1 MNMQDF
7 RHAADR
13 VKIADHCKEEVLGM
27 KQMTTTRK
35 PAIRIAAGFAAAAAS
50 LALVCGLGYS
60 VYRMK
65 QNSAL
70 IPATAPMEEQVAAS
84 QDDTSE
90 AAGSEEEAAPDDR
103 EYPLFSRMTEEQRTK
118 TFDWGTITLQD
129 CSIERA
135 DDSDNPFMMCSL
147 RIRFNEDE
155 EPVQKDRIKLDTTY
169 WMYDTTQ
176 THKVSLHEDG
186 SYHTFSQN
194 FIDAGSYETVFQVCY
209 PPLKNSSAICLT
221 RGENGEYQVADA
233 GDDFLLK
240 SPDPDYLL
248 YEIQLDRVTIRD
260 TDGNDKQVLFDG
272 ENEPLF
278 KFRLHDLPPQDEQE
292 EQPVEADPDGEE
304 IIEDVPEEEAV
315 ATQAPAESEP
325 EPANLLDQPV
335 VKEYNFGT
343 VELYDA
349 YFIDDQQMKVRYRFM
364 PAEKLQK
371 DPEAAA
377 LLMCRLGGKVFDA
390 EGMTCGMLESEPEAE
405 DNPVRISAFIE
416 SNNER
421 KMDCVAFLTMKSA
434 IDPDQARTLPE
445 SGKVDLYVAA
455 AGVNGLSD
463 QAWNLNFNENF
474 MSTEKQPAYGPLC
487 TLPIGNIAAE
497 RD

>member
-60 VYRMK
+60 VYQMK

-90 AAGSEEEAAPDDR
+90 AAGSEEKAAPDDR

-129 CSIERA
+129 CSVQSAENPDDRYMSCTLRTYLNEDVERA
-135 DDSDNPFMMCSL
+135 T
-147 RIRFNEDE
+147 DE
-155 EPVQKDRIKLDTTY
+155 IVYVELKN
-169 WMYDTTQ
+169 WMYDLNMQ
-176 THKVSLHEDG
+176 HKAGSNAVNTLAFGSESGSHEITMELHYPVPKEGYAVSLTLDDDG
-186 SYHTFSQN
+186 VYR
-194 FIDAGSYETVFQVCY
+194 EK
-209 PPLKNSSAICLT
+209 P
-221 RGENGEYQVADA
+221 E
-233 GDDFLLK
+233 DDFLLK

-248 YEIQLDRVTIRD
+248 YEIQLDRLTIKD
-260 TDGNDKQVLFDG
+260 TDGNDKHVLFDG
-272 ENEPLF
+272 ENESVF

-292 EQPVEADPDGEE
+292 EQPVEADPDSEE
-304 IIEDVPEEEAV
+304 IIEDMPEEEAV
-315 ATQAPAESEP
+315 ATQAPAEAEP

-455 AGVNGLSD
+455 AGVNGLSE
-463 QAWNLNFNENF
+463 QAWDLNFTENF

-487 TLPIGNIAAE
+487 TFPIGSGRAL
-497 RD
+497 RDHGPA